1 MEELLSLLPPYLIRS
16 SIHKNIKLPIG
27 EEIRLLFYDTA
38 RQEQYRAVS
47 YNLSKGADGL
57 FLMYDIG
64 NKKTFNDI
72 NEWLRNIREIKG
84 DNFPIILI
92 GNKCD
97 LKEEEKVITKEEG
110 EKLANDNGFAFFET
124 SCKKGINIEESV
136 QFLVY
141 KIIDRMKR
149 EKKQLEYRLNQQV
162 INIMNSK
169 IPNIGAS
176 PVLINLHFLY
186 FLLGIILY
194 LIN

>member
-1 MEELLSLLPPYLIRS
+1 MEEHLSLLTPYLIRS

-27 EEIRLLFYDTA
+27 EEIRLLFYDTSG
-38 RQEQYRAVS
+38 QEQYRAVS
-47 YNLSKGADGL
+47 YNLLKGVEGL

-72 NEWLRNIREIKG
+72 NEWLRNIREIKW

-92 GNKCD
+92 GNKYD
-97 LKEEEKVITKEEG
+97 LEEEEKVITKEE

-141 KIIDRMKR
+141 KIIDRM
-149 EKKQLEYRLNQQV
+149 
-162 INIMNSK
+162 
-169 IPNIGAS
+169 
-176 PVLINLHFLY
+176 
-186 FLLGIILY
+186 
-194 LIN
+194 